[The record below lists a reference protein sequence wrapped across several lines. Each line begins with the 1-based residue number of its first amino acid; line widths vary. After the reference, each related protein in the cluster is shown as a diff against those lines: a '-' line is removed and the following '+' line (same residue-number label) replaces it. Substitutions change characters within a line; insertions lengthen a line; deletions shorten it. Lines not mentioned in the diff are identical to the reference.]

1 MNITAYS
8 VATAWIWTSLLIVI
22 MCTIQQNRKTLHYF
36 GVRNLLIL
44 YGFCILRTIVPIE
57 LPITRVIPVKGVY
70 NIVTRFCVKPLI
82 GAWIPAGYVLL
93 VIWGSVTAVKL
104 CILVKDYWISNHMF
118 CYFPIQYDESG
129 QQVLE
134 KLQREH
140 GDHRKIT
147 VYRTSLTVPMET
159 GIWHSRI
166 LLPDQRYTQQQLY
179 YIIRHEYFHILH
191 HDTATKLII
200 NLWMCIFWWNP
211 VTYVLSRNME
221 NTLEL
226 NCDLTVVN
234 SLDHVKRAEY
244 LSTILYVMKNR
255 KKPLDNKCLPK
266 SMNALYKLH
275 NDAEL
280 VKRFRMIS
288 ECVNMTET
296 AQKRH
301 KLQLR
306 ILSAVYMIAFFLS
319 YCFVIQ
325 SKFEVPAGDMTK
337 EVDDYYIEPEKI
349 YLCQNGNVYEV
360 VTENGEVIIID
371 EETAMSMKELGLER
385 K

>member
-8 VATAWIWTSLLIVI
+8 VATAWIWTSLLIAI
-22 MCTIQQNRKTLHYF
+22 MCTVQQNRKTLHYF
-36 GVRNLLIL
+36 GVQNLLIL

-93 VIWGSVTAVKL
+93 VIWGNVTAVKL

-118 CYFPIQYDESG
+118 YYFPIQYDESG

-159 GIWHSRI
+159 GIWRSRI

-179 YIIRHEYFHILH
+179 YIIRHEYIHILH
-191 HDTATKLII
+191 HDTVTKLII
-200 NLWMCIFWWNP
+200 NLWTCIFWWNP
-211 VTYVLSRNME
+211 VTYVLNHNME

-234 SLDHVKRAEY
+234 SLDHEKRAEY

-255 KKPLDNKCLPK
+255 KKPLDNKCLSK
-266 SMNALYKLH
+266 SINTLYKLH
-275 NDAEL
+275 NDTEF

-288 ECVNMTET
+288 ECENMTET

-306 ILSAVYMIAFFLS
+306 ILSAVYLIAFFLS

-325 SKFEVPAGDMTK
+325 SKFEVPAEDMTK
-337 EVDDYYIEPEKI
+337 EVDDYFIDPDLI
-349 YLCQNGNVYEV
+349 FLRQNGNVYEV